1 MIMNVKNQRT
11 NHGSILKLL
20 LVLAMMGAG
29 LIVSVGAMVY
39 VSVRPS
45 SEFRDLQD
53 VVLDELPS
61 RPNMQISARAPSFL
75 VSLARFGLSFV
86 DDIDDEARL
95 AIRAVRG
102 GQVGVYQLPQP
113 VSQAE
118 KVRILNRANETM
130 KENGWNRIVAVVE
143 RDEMVSIYVPAGVDD
158 PKRLE
163 ALTLVLSNNELVMV
177 SAKGDLRPIWELAQ
191 THLDEVSNELR
202 REFN

>member
-1 MIMNVKNQRT
+1 MKVKNQHT
-11 NHGSILKLL
+11 NQGSILKLL
-20 LVLAMMGAG
+20 LVLTMMGVA
-29 LIVSVGAMVY
+29 LVLSVGAMVY

-45 SEFRDLQD
+45 SDFRDLQE

-61 RPNMQISARAPSFL
+61 RPNMRISIRAPSVL
-75 VSLARFGLSFV
+75 VSLARFGLSFI

-102 GQVGVYQLPQP
+102 GQVGVFQLPQP
-113 VSQAE
+113 VSQAD

-143 RDEMVSIYVPAGVDD
+143 RDEMVSIYTPEGVDD

-163 ALTLVLSNNELVMV
+163 VLTIVLSNNELVMV
-177 SAKGDLRPIWELAQ
+177 SAKGDLRPIWDLAQ
-191 THLDEVSNELR
+191 THMDDISDELR